1 MELSNVLA
9 TIALIVSIASA
20 WLSYRANKQAT
31 LSNEREQR
39 REFDRE
45 RSEFLIKIERTTKT
59 FENAG
64 KRISTL
70 LEEFEK
76 QPDSLQASHQGDIEQ
91 LQSDLKYLEGC
102 LRQSRTLWDENF
114 ATTHDGLAYHKARH
128 SALLEDD
135 SDFVQTALE
144 RADKVEASLG
154 TSLMFRS
161 PIMG

>member
-1 MELSNVLA
+1 MEISDVLA

-20 WLSYRANKQAT
+20 WLSHKANKQAT

-39 REFDRE
+39 RKFDRE
-45 RSEFLIKIERTTKT
+45 RSEFLVKIERTTKT
-59 FENAG
+59 FENAE

-70 LEEFEK
+70 LGEFQK
-76 QPDSLQASHQGDIEQ
+76 QPDSVQTSHKGDIEQ

-102 LRQSRTLWDENF
+102 LRQSRTLWNENF
-114 ATTHDGLAYHKARH
+114 ETTHDGLAHHKARH

-135 SDFVQTALE
+135 ADFVQEALE
-144 RADKVEASLG
+144 RADKAEASLG
-154 TSLMFRS
+154 TSLMLRS